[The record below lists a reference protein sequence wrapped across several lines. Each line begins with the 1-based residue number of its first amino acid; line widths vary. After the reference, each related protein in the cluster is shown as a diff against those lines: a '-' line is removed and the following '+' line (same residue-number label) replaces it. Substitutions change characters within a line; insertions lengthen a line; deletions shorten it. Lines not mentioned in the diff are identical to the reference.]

1 MQLLMYLVTGTSLTV
16 TAKLSLMLILLSMFR
31 FQAGLKTIRLQER
44 STFDGCAPLGGSLKQ
59 QYIFPR
65 PRKVSPRD
73 GTEVKT
79 CFICRGKVSFSA
91 VVEKKDSCLTE
102 RSSCLTDRSSCLP
115 ERSEGRQRREVR
127 QRSEVRQSFW
137 AETKVK
143 ETFSRQRKW
152 SDRTVS
158 IPGILTFIAGGYIF
172 FR

>member
-1 MQLLMYLVTGTSLTV
+1 M
-16 TAKLSLMLILLSMFR
+16 KFDLSYFWYHLRYRFVMAFTNLIKNIVL
-31 FQAGLKTIRLQER
+31 
-44 STFDGCAPLGGSLKQ
+44 PLE
-59 QYIFPR
+59 YIFPR

-115 ERSEGRQRREVR
+115 KRSEGRQRREVR

>member
-1 MQLLMYLVTGTSLTV
+1 MDRSDIVTLPIFDLRQCYPSLFTFHALV
-16 TAKLSLMLILLSMFR
+16 A
-31 FQAGLKTIRLQER
+31 E
-44 STFDGCAPLGGSLKQ
+44 
-59 QYIFPR
+59 YIFPR

-127 QRSEVRQSFW
+127 QRSEVRQSF
-137 AETKVK
+137 
-143 ETFSRQRKW
+143 
-152 SDRTVS
+152 
-158 IPGILTFIAGGYIF
+158 
-172 FR
+172 

>member
-1 MQLLMYLVTGTSLTV
+1 MTIFEKV
-16 TAKLSLMLILLSMFR
+16 AKLDTFYAHSNWSVKCHCTTSSSFR
-31 FQAGLKTIRLQER
+31 P
-44 STFDGCAPLGGSLKQ
+44 GCKYFWMVSHEE
-59 QYIFPR
+59 YIFPR
-65 PRKVSPRD
+65 PRKVSPRN

-137 AETKVK
+137 AETKEK

>member
-1 MQLLMYLVTGTSLTV
+1 MICMEFFHAYKHR
-16 TAKLSLMLILLSMFR
+16 KLSFSTLISMEKR
-31 FQAGLKTIRLQER
+31 ME
-44 STFDGCAPLGGSLKQ
+44 
-59 QYIFPR
+59 YIFPR

-127 QRSEVRQSFW
+127 QRSEVRQSF
-137 AETKVK
+137 
-143 ETFSRQRKW
+143 
-152 SDRTVS
+152 
-158 IPGILTFIAGGYIF
+158 
-172 FR
+172 

>member
-1 MQLLMYLVTGTSLTV
+1 MAKKTTVKYSFSMKKSWLKYTTIYLI
-16 TAKLSLMLILLSMFR
+16 SLMIVFT
-31 FQAGLKTIRLQER
+31 GE
-44 STFDGCAPLGGSLKQ
+44 
-59 QYIFPR
+59 YIFPR

-137 AETKVK
+137 AETKEK

>member
-1 MQLLMYLVTGTSLTV
+1 MMLDPIFL
-16 TAKLSLMLILLSMFR
+16 LILKAFYQG
-31 FQAGLKTIRLQER
+31 FQMVYHLFQYLFGNRPKKDKMSDQNPRGAE
-44 STFDGCAPLGGSLKQ
+44 
-59 QYIFPR
+59 YIFPR

-127 QRSEVRQSFW
+127 QRSEVRQSF
-137 AETKVK
+137 
-143 ETFSRQRKW
+143 
-152 SDRTVS
+152 
-158 IPGILTFIAGGYIF
+158 
-172 FR
+172 

>member
-1 MQLLMYLVTGTSLTV
+1 MITNFY
-16 TAKLSLMLILLSMFR
+16 A
-31 FQAGLKTIRLQER
+31 IRWE
-44 STFDGCAPLGGSLKQ
+44 
-59 QYIFPR
+59 YIFPR

-127 QRSEVRQSFW
+127 QSFRP
-137 AETKVK
+137 ETKER
-143 ETFSRQRKW
+143 ETFSRKRKR
-152 SDRTVS
+152 SDRTIS
-158 IPGILTFIAGGYIF
+158 LPGKRFLSRGMHFLSWEGFSERLVGQNYKMAKKLTNLQYALDQCFKWMSAK
-172 FR
+172 

>member
-1 MQLLMYLVTGTSLTV
+1 MLPISRTGLWYAVHDFLFEKKLCSKFDIEKASYLHGHMICTCLF
-16 TAKLSLMLILLSMFR
+16 KELW
-31 FQAGLKTIRLQER
+31 E
-44 STFDGCAPLGGSLKQ
+44 
-59 QYIFPR
+59 YIFPR

-91 VVEKKDSCLTE
+91 VVEKKDSCL
-102 RSSCLTDRSSCLP
+102 P
-115 ERSEGRQRREVR
+115 ERSKGRQHREVR

-137 AETKVK
+137 AETKEK

-158 IPGILTFIAGGYIF
+158 IPGILTFIARG
-172 FR
+172 

>member
-1 MQLLMYLVTGTSLTV
+1 MVIG
-16 TAKLSLMLILLSMFR
+16 K
-31 FQAGLKTIRLQER
+31 E
-44 STFDGCAPLGGSLKQ
+44 
-59 QYIFPR
+59 YIFPR

-127 QRSEVRQSFW
+127 QRSEVRQSF
-137 AETKVK
+137 
-143 ETFSRQRKW
+143 
-152 SDRTVS
+152 
-158 IPGILTFIAGGYIF
+158 
-172 FR
+172 